1 MDYTTTYYGFNHSS
15 VRQSYCFWVKKND
28 ASKTISLT
36 KKTFTRYG
44 DKLTDWGGMNFRVWK
59 TFRSRSVLK
68 AAVLGSNCSLDSE
81 IYSQKQVVILPFW
94 LMVLTPVWVVTNR
107 ASKHPV
113 LSFENGIFVSVFLI
127 FFLFPSCLLPTF
139 N

>member
-15 VRQSYCFWVKKND
+15 VRQSCCLWVKKND

-59 TFRSRSVLK
+59 TFRGRSGLK
-68 AAVLGSNCSLDSE
+68 AAVLGSNWSLDSE
-81 IYSQKQVVILPFW
+81 IYSQRQVVILTFW

-113 LSFENGIFVSVFLI
+113 LSFENGIFVSVFL
-127 FFLFPSCLLPTF
+127 FFSLSFLPFTNF
-139 N
+139 